1 MRAPETIIHFEEH
14 PLAETSQ
21 DPRKAAYEAG
31 LLVGREAGY
40 KQGFQDGFLAS
51 LKNRNEATEVVAKES
66 QPANVELAPNG
77 RPLVGPPCV
86 KCGRCFPGALTECPR
101 CNAPSAVP
109 AQPKPA

>member
-1 MRAPETIIHFEEH
+1 MRAPETIIHFEEQ
-14 PLAETSQ
+14 PLADTSQ

-51 LKNRNEATEVVAKES
+51 LKNRNEAAEVVAKES

-86 KCGRCFPGALTECPR
+86 KCGRCFAGALTQCPR
-101 CNAPSAVP
+101 CNAPSTVP
-109 AQPKPA
+109 AQPQQG